1 MQMSGLSVG
10 FVNRLHVMGL
20 AVVAAAILHI
30 LATLAAPQL
39 SGVSPFAR
47 LTPIAPLHKFEV
59 LGPVTA
65 QAQPLPFLA
74 PDMRYA
80 VCRFDTS
87 KGPVAVSVTLPGRGW
102 MLSLYTTQGD
112 NFFTAV
118 GQDAQPTDLNML
130 LTPTADRFLGLTPE
144 ARGKAS
150 EVTNVLTLTT
160 GRGMAVL
167 RAPDRG
173 IAFRAQ
179 TEATLKRA
187 TCTAR
192 PF

>member
-1 MQMSGLSVG
+1 MQMIGLSAGVLK
-10 FVNRLHVMGL
+10 RLHVLGL

-59 LGPVTA
+59 LGTVTP

-87 KGPVAVSVTLPGRGW
+87 KGPVAVSANLPGRGW

-118 GQDAQPTDLNML
+118 GQDAQATDLNIL

-150 EVTNVLTLTT
+150 EVTNALTLTT

-173 IAFRAQ
+173 IAYRAQ
-179 TEATLKRA
+179 TEATMKRA

>member
-1 MQMSGLSVG
+1 MQVNELSSGLL
-10 FVNRLHVMGL
+10 NRLRVVGL

-39 SGVSPFAR
+39 SGVSPFSR
-47 LTPIAPLHKFEV
+47 LTPIAPLHTFQV
-59 LGPVTA
+59 LAPATP

-80 VCRFDTS
+80 ICRYDTS
-87 KGPVAVSVTLPGRGW
+87 KGPVAVTASLPGRGW

-112 NFFTAV
+112 NFFTAT
-118 GQDAQPTDLNML
+118 GQDAQATDLNLL

-144 ARGKAS
+144 ARGRAS
-150 EVTNVLTLTT
+150 EVTNALTLST

-173 IAFRAQ
+173 QAYRAQ
-179 TEATLKRA
+179 TEEILKRA
-187 TCTAR
+187 TCNAR

>member
-1 MQMSGLSVG
+1 MQMSTLSAGVL
-10 FVNRLHVMGL
+10 NRLRVLGL
-20 AVVAAAILHI
+20 ALVAAAILHI

-47 LTPIAPLHKFEV
+47 LTPIAPLHQFEV
-59 LGPVTA
+59 LGPITP
-65 QAQPLPFLA
+65 QAQPLPFLS

-80 VCRFDTS
+80 ICRYDTS
-87 KGPVAVSVTLPGRGW
+87 KGPVAVTANLPGRGW

-118 GQDAQPTDLNML
+118 GQDAQPSDLNIL

-150 EVTNVLTLTT
+150 EVTNALTLTT

-173 IAFRAQ
+173 GAYRFE
-179 TEATLKRA
+179 TEAMLKRA
-187 TCTAR
+187 KCIAR